1 MYLGLQ
7 IIRSDPSSAHGYAPG
22 KIMLARALVYP
33 CEIDKDDVDFEGTKM
48 TAPLVMSLIE
58 IHNKNFGAACEKIK
72 AYQAKYKQKYDKKHK
87 TKSFNLK
94 AGDCVQLK
102 RIRTKKAKGGKNELK
117 WFPRNSFYTIFRIN
131 KRRKTIQVKNKT
143 GHILKKRFN
152 FDRVRHFKGH

>member
-1 MYLGLQ
+1 L
-7 IIRSDPSSAHGYAPG
+7 R
-22 KIMLARALVYP
+22 
-33 CEIDKDDVDFEGTKM
+33 
-48 TAPLVMSLIE
+48 
-58 IHNKNFGAACEKIK
+58 
-72 AYQAKYKQKYDKKHK
+72 
-87 TKSFNLK
+87 

-131 KRRKTIQVKNKT
+131 KKRKTIQVKNKT